1 MNSHARASGFQRRI
15 YASPVQFVCDLWR
28 IARSIRAVL
37 ALSSRAGI
45 AAGFRERIMLVVTG
59 VNRCRHCAWGH
70 EILAHQVGLSKVE
83 IASLLVLDLANCPDS
98 EIPGLLYAIHWT
110 ESDGTPAA
118 ARRTGLEATYGPGA
132 AHQIEAAALMIHTGN
147 RFGNTFDY
155 WLSRITRGRFGLLVS
170 ER

>member
-15 YASPVQFVCDLWR
+15 YASPVQFVRDLWR

-110 ESDGTPAA
+110 ESDTGRPQ
-118 ARRTGLEATYGPGA
+118 RRAEPGWKRPTDPGP
-132 AHQIEAAALMIHTGN
+132 HT
-147 RFGNTFDY
+147 R
-155 WLSRITRGRFGLLVS
+155 SKRRRS
-170 ER
+170 